1 MGLKVCCLGSGSSG
15 NCIYVASASTVI
27 LIDQG
32 LPVKRVD
39 GCLKALSAPAV
50 PSVIVTHSHADH
62 ICQIPAF
69 VRKHGAAVYCAT
81 TDAYLELARRGV
93 PANRL
98 IRTEG
103 DFIVGDIT
111 VSPFAVSH
119 DVPCVGYGLYSGGCK
134 VSVATDLGRAPER
147 VLDGMTDSDLVVL
160 ECNHD
165 EELVLGNAKYTAAL
179 KRRIL
184 SAKGHLSNAACGRAA
199 VYLAEHG
206 VRQII
211 LAHLSKENNY
221 PELAESAVREALAGA
236 GCGRVRLEVAPPD
249 RMTGLYEI
257 IS

>member
-1 MGLKVCCLGSGSSG
+1 MCCLGSGSSG
-15 NCIYVASASTVI
+15 NCIYVASESTVI

-39 GCLKALSAPAV
+39 GCLKALAAPAA
-50 PSVIVTHSHADH
+50 PSIIVTHSHADH

-69 VRKHGAAVYCAT
+69 VKKHGSAVYCTA
-81 TDAYLELARRGV
+81 DVCRALNSRGV
-93 PANRL
+93 PENRL

-103 DFIVGDIT
+103 DFIIGDIT

-119 DVPCVGYGLYSGGCK
+119 DVPCVGYALYSGGCK
-134 VSVATDLGRAPER
+134 VSVATDLGKTGDGL
-147 VLDGMTDSDLVVL
+147 LDEMSDSDLVVI

-165 EELVLGNAKYTAAL
+165 EDLVRSNPNYTEAL

-184 SAKGHLSNAACGRAA
+184 SARGHLSNAACARAA
-199 VYLAEHG
+199 VYLAERG
-206 VRQII
+206 VGQII

-221 PELAESAVREALAGA
+221 PELAESAVRAGLNAA
-236 GCGRVRLEVAPPD
+236 GCDRVRLEVAPPD